1 MLGCTPIPIADFA
14 LKPVQHAFSRLLQ
27 HTPGLPR
34 MELIVGRLQHLFYM
48 TYQLKHE
55 EKKKNVPATGKQ
67 ILSWILSFIHY
78 E

>member
-27 HTPGLPR
+27 HTPGLPC

-48 TYQLKHE
+48 TYQLKH
-55 EKKKNVPATGKQ
+55 
-67 ILSWILSFIHY
+67 
-78 E
+78 

>member
-48 TYQLKHE
+48 TYQLKH
-55 EKKKNVPATGKQ
+55 
-67 ILSWILSFIHY
+67 
-78 E
+78 